1 MRKNEIC
8 ASLSLD
14 THLHSYGIG
23 SAKRRSRYPGVTS
36 SIIAPAYFSG
46 CGYETCNTGSNAP
59 PMHYQITQN
68 VAPCTHVSLGLLP
81 AL

>member
-14 THLHSYGIG
+14 THLHRHGIG

-36 SIIAPAYFSG
+36 SIIAPAHFSG
-46 CGYETCNTGSNAP
+46 CGYENCNTGSNAP
-59 PMHYQITQN
+59 PDNRDCGPMHSCFIW
-68 VAPCTHVSLGLLP
+68 VAAC
-81 AL
+81 